1 MKRMFAGSHDEE
13 SRRTIATSK
22 GNVNFFD
29 QANKHRAVA
38 VISAPTQIT
47 VSKRTTQNNRDSER
61 DTNRTISND
70 RVHRISINDIS
81 KSRRSSASTNDDSS
95 SSYRSSQS
103 SIPRSSQNDTV
114 SRQRAAGMRRTS
126 ASPPIVDE
134 KPKIIQESSTSKSLC
149 CDKCDGKHETDNCPY
164 YKKSRDNHPDAQKN
178 AYKKMGGTSTL
189 PNSFVMSATVKR
201 QPGDGSC
208 LFHSMSYGLKDG
220 SNAST
225 LRAEICNFIASNPSI
240 KICDT
245 PLSDWVKWD
254 SNSNCVEYARK
265 MSRGSWGGGI
275 EMACVSMIKKCNV
288 HVYERT
294 IMGYKRISAFDYH
307 IDPSTKKCVRVLYQ
321 GGVHY
326 DSLVI

>member
-1 MKRMFAGSHDEE
+1 MLAGTHSDD

-22 GNVNFFD
+22 GNIDYFA
-29 QANKHRAVA
+29 QPNKHRTVA
-38 VISAPTQIT
+38 VVSAPTQIT
-47 VSKRTTQNNRDSER
+47 MSKKTTQNSKDNEKES
-61 DTNRTISND
+61 NRTFTND
-70 RVHRISINDIS
+70 RVNRIIIS
-81 KSRRSSASTNDDSS
+81 DVSKLRRSSASTYDDTSS
-95 SSYRSSQS
+95 SNRSSQS
-103 SIPRSSQNDTV
+103 SITRSSHNDTV
-114 SRQRAAGMRRTS
+114 SRQRALVMRRSS
-126 ASPPIVDE
+126 ASSPVVDE
-134 KPKIIQESSTSKSLC
+134 KPKLIQENSISKSLC

-189 PNSFVMSATVKR
+189 PNSFVMSATVIR

-225 LRAEICNFIASNPSI
+225 LRAEICNFIASNPST

-275 EMACVSMIKKCNV
+275 EMACVSIIKKCNV

-307 IDPSTKKCVRVLYQ
+307 IDPSMKKCVRVLYQ